1 MKENEKRKE
10 IMLKNRHKWI
20 KIGNGYSKCT
30 SCGLVKYQKYKT
42 SQATYS
48 KNNIFVKNVGCTKSI
63 FSTSEN
69 DT

>member
-20 KIGNGYSKCT
+20 KIDNGYSKCT

-42 SQATYS
+42 AQAIYS
-48 KNNIFVKNVGCTKSI
+48 KNNIPIENVGCTLDYW
-63 FSTSEN
+63 TSV
-69 DT
+69 T